1 MCPFY
6 HSLAVNFTFTKSF
19 NTFSPAF
26 TRTRYYAPS
35 ILIVLTTFIGFWI
48 PALAW
53 PARIGAVV
61 TPLLSLITIH
71 NTVNNEVKVSYVVAI
86 HIWLFMCM
94 FFTFMGL
101 IEYLFAL
108 TYANM
113 IADGKA
119 KYQKLLA
126 QQQKAAE
133 EAASASPNQ
142 TNGQLPSTLLAQCDR
157 SPNRRSIK
165 RKVSVAFIRVLGL
178 NVDFNADPLN
188 RNKIDYVARF
198 AFPALYLFFVI
209 GYFTIFV
216 TPWMQMQQKV
226 FEEPSLAATNDS
238 L

>member
-1 MCPFY
+1 MI
-6 HSLAVNFTFTKSF
+6 SLSV
-19 NTFSPAF
+19 P
-26 TRTRYYAPS
+26 RTRYYAPS

-86 HIWLFMCM
+86 HIWLFICM

-113 IADGKA
+113 IADAKA
-119 KYQKLLA
+119 KYKRILDA
-126 QQQKAAE
+126 REK
-133 EAASASPNQ
+133 EANCPVNNGSNNNNNNNNSSTNN
-142 TNGQLPSTLLAQCDR
+142 NGQLPPSTLLAQCNR
-157 SPNRRSIK
+157 SKAKKPNSVRRKMTAKIIK
-165 RKVSVAFIRVLGL
+165 LFGL
-178 NVDFNADPLN
+178 DIDFNADPLN

-198 AFPALYLFFVI
+198 AFPALYMMFIL
-209 GYFTIFV
+209 GYFTVFV
-216 TPWMQMQQKV
+216 TPWMQIQQKV
-226 FEEPSLAATNDS
+226 LNEAAAAAAAATTENDS

>member
-1 MCPFY
+1 M
-6 HSLAVNFTFTKSF
+6 
-19 NTFSPAF
+19 
-26 TRTRYYAPS
+26 
-35 ILIVLTTFIGFWI
+35 LTTFIGFWI

-113 IADGKA
+113 IADCKA
-119 KYQKLLA
+119 KYHKLLA
-126 QQQKAAE
+126 QQKAAE
-133 EAASASPNQ
+133 EAAAANNNGQS
-142 TNGQLPSTLLAQCDR
+142 NGQLPSTLLAHCDR
-157 SPNRRSIK
+157 SKNRNTVK
-165 RKVSVAFIRVLGL
+165 RKVSVAFIKVLGL
-178 NVDFNADPLN
+178 NVDFNADPMN

-198 AFPALYLFFVI
+198 AFPTL
-209 GYFTIFV
+209 
-216 TPWMQMQQKV
+216 
-226 FEEPSLAATNDS
+226 
-238 L
+238 